1 MIRGFPIGEGNTGE
15 VALNGVYGVAPNYQ
29 LLPQYLERIE
39 LLKGPGAGLY
49 GMSPNGGVGG
59 VINAV
64 TKGLQLR
71 ILNASPPH
79 GSPTTNSVHMSM
91 SVNCGLTRTGRCGE
105 SVLTVAVVV
114 AIWHSTMPIK
124 IRH

>member
-64 TKGLQLR
+64 TKRATAQDIKRLTTAWESNNQLGAYVDVGK
-71 ILNASPPH
+71 LW
-79 GSPTTNSVHMSM
+79 
-91 SVNCGLTRTGRCGE
+91 VNPDGRCGE